1 LKKAAVAFVLAT
13 ASVLAMAQ
21 TTPVGLWKTIDDE
34 THTEK
39 SYVRITDAGGGRL
52 MGKVEKI
59 IDPAKANAKCTAC
72 PDDDQKDQPIVGL
85 TLFKDAK
92 QDAEEPGIWGD
103 TKILKPEDGKHYTLK
118 LKVIDGGKKLMVRGY
133 IGPFYKTQEWIRLE

>member
-13 ASVLAMAQ
+13 ASVLAFAQ
-21 TTPVGLWKTIDDE
+21 STPVGLWKTIDDE

-39 SYVRITDAGGGRL
+39 SYVRISDAGGGHL
-52 MGKVEKI
+52 TGKVEKV
-59 IDPAKANAKCTAC
+59 IDPAKANAKCVQC
-72 PDDDQKDQPIVGL
+72 PEDDQKDQPIVGL

-92 QDAEEPGIWGD
+92 QDAQDPQMWGD

-118 LKVIDGGKKLMVRGY
+118 LKVLDGGKKLMVRGY

>member
-13 ASVLAMAQ
+13 ASVLAFAQ
-21 TTPVGLWKTIDDE
+21 ATPVGLWKTIDDE

-39 SYVRITDAGGGRL
+39 SYVRISDAGGGRL
-52 MGKVEKI
+52 IGKVEKI

-72 PDDDQKDQPIVGL
+72 PEDDQKDQPIVGL

-92 QDAEEPGIWGD
+92 QDAEEPALWGD